1 MRQKNIYTRTYIY
14 IILHLYQ
21 FFNRG
26 VLNLKFGFML
36 RDDTMIQV
44 NFVGIS
50 LSIIYMMVYYMYSR
64 DKVNEVWLQT
74 GMAIAVC
81 VALLAYAEMEDPKL
95 IENRFGSIITAF
107 MFYLIASPLLNL
119 VSTII

>member
-1 MRQKNIYTRTYIY
+1 
-14 IILHLYQ
+14 
-21 FFNRG
+21 
-26 VLNLKFGFML
+26 ML

-64 DKVNEVWLQT
+64 DKVNEVWVQT
-74 GMAIAVC
+74 GAALAVC
-81 VALLAYAEMEDPKL
+81 VGLLAYAEMEDPKL

-119 VSTII
+119 VSIACIIHYYF